1 MSDPLPLL
9 YQPITAP
16 EPLAAGR
23 AWPVTSID
31 RERLR
36 FRGVRP
42 GEAFTVRDATG
53 AWFRARFDSPDAFS
67 ATAFEPILCPESP
80 LRLALFQAVL
90 ARERMFWVVQKATEL
105 GVHGIVPVF
114 TARSL
119 GPHDLERE
127 KAHRWSAAILR
138 AVKQCRRGT
147 VPVLLPAVPLEDA
160 LALPAWG
167 RADLRWS
174 MQETAIHRRGA
185 GDAEEERGA
194 GGSLAVNA
202 LVDSAK
208 TGSAALAVGPEGG
221 WTGEEAEWLAAAGAI
236 PITLGGRILRAE
248 TAALVGLTLLQR
260 EHGDW

>member
-1 MSDPLPLL
+1 LSDPLPLL
-9 YQPITAP
+9 HQPITAP
-16 EPLAAGR
+16 EPLAPGR
-23 AWPVTSID
+23 AWPITSID
-31 RERLR
+31 RERLQ

-67 ATAFEPILCPESP
+67 ATAFEVILCPESP

-127 KAHRWSAAILR
+127 KAHRWPAAILR

-147 VPVLLPAVPLEDA
+147 IPVLSPAVPLADA

-174 MQETAIHRRGA
+174 MQERAIHRGGA
-185 GDAEEERGA
+185 EDAEEERG
-194 GGSLAVNA
+194 GGRSLTVNA
-202 LVDSAK
+202 RVDSPK
-208 TGSAALAVGPEGG
+208 MGSAALAVGPEGG
-221 WTGEEAEWLAAAGAI
+221 WAGEEAELLAAAGAI

-260 EHGDW
+260 EHGD